1 MNLNFHSMHSRKPA
15 RSLEYVINE
24 TDIYDEVDV
33 VRKLFSFREQN
44 LNKGGNKYSK
54 CIIGNATN
62 RERSLNIF
70 GDQLIGK
77 VKGNSACKLTD
88 LKLVL
93 GSNQRRVT
101 YNFINYLY

>member
-1 MNLNFHSMHSRKPA
+1 MHSRKPA

-33 VRKLFSFREQN
+33 VRKFGFREQN
-44 LNKGGNKYSK
+44 VNNGGNKYNK
-54 CIIGNATN
+54 CIAGNATN
-62 RERSLNIF
+62 RIRSLNIF

>member
-1 MNLNFHSMHSRKPA
+1 MNLNFHSVHSRKLA

-33 VRKLFSFREQN
+33 VRKFGFREQN
-44 LNKGGNKYSK
+44 VNNGGNKYNK
-54 CIIGNATN
+54 CIAGNATN
-62 RERSLNIF
+62 RIRSLNIF

-77 VKGNSACKLTD
+77 VKGNSTCKLTD

-93 GSNQRRVT
+93 GSNQGRVT